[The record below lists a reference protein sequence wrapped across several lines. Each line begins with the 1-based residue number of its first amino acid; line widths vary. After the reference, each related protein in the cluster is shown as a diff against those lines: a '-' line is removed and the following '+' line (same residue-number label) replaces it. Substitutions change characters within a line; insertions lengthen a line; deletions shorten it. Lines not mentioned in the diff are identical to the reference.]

1 MAIRIHAINQMARGC
16 KVTLDPGGSK
26 ALRYV
31 VRSIAR
37 EGWSA
42 QSMGWVEGKDLT
54 ILFVEEVKK
63 AELTEH
69 LKADSEFDFS
79 KYR

>member
-16 KVTLDPGGSK
+16 KVTLDPGGSR

-31 VRSIAR
+31 FRSIA
-37 EGWSA
+37 EQGWA
-42 QSMGWVEGKDLT
+42 ALSMGWIGDTDLT
-54 ILFVEEVKK
+54 IIFVEGAKK

-69 LKADSEFDFS
+69 LKADAEFDFS
-79 KYR
+79 KCR